1 MQLDTLSKDDRA
13 KIAVHLRRFTAALE
27 HQRRFD
33 REVAASV
40 GRLMRDANFLA
51 RINQLLLSKRT
62 SHVLNGSHRERQARS
77 IRAR

>member
-1 MQLDTLSKDDRA
+1 MVWRGRQSNLRGRPIMQLDTLSKDDRA

-40 GRLMRDANFLA
+40 GR
-51 RINQLLLSKRT
+51 
-62 SHVLNGSHRERQARS
+62 
-77 IRAR
+77 